1 MWFELCFQ
9 IMKQTFGFVFGFIL
23 MITGS
28 NDAFWRPQNKKKQK
42 RTFESCLLLKNNN
55 HRYNFL
61 FID

>member
-1 MWFELCFQ
+1 
-9 IMKQTFGFVFGFIL
+9 MKQTFGFVFGFIL